1 MQEIYLFAYISS
13 HKTIKI
19 MSKHFESK
27 KESLSIINKA
37 YNDKSELSSKNDTI
51 KALENKYEILSKRTK
66 SLEKV
71 YRFHKGIVQSIS
83 SGLTTIDFNGIITF
97 INSAAL
103 GLLGYQYQELVGSP
117 IRNLFADE
125 READKV
131 LDELLNKKRM
141 FESREINL
149 IGRTKKL
156 IPIGFTTTL
165 LSAEDSAYDGVI
177 ISFRDLTNLPHTR
190 LQMERIDRLTTLG
203 EVSAGIAHEIRNPLA
218 GIKTSA
224 QVLEESFSP
233 GDHRSQL
240 VARIVKEIDR
250 SNELLKKFFNFAK
263 PGKPKQ
269 EYVSLETLIEGVY
282 LLLSSKIHKKEILSE
297 KNIESDIPDIYV
309 DENQIEQVLINLF
322 LNSLDA
328 MEKGDSITVNL
339 KYVENEEEV
348 VLDNASKAV
357 VLEIKDTGCGIDSDN
372 LERIFNP
379 FFTTKSDGVGLG
391 LSISSRLIEE
401 NGGRI
406 LVESKKNQGTQVFI
420 YFPVS

>member
-1 MQEIYLFAYISS
+1 
-13 HKTIKI
+13 
-19 MSKHFESK
+19 MSKQFESK

-37 YNDKSELSSKNDTI
+37 YSDKSDSSKTSD
-51 KALENKYEILSKRTK
+51 KLKSLESKYDVLSKRTK

-71 YRFHKGIVQSIS
+71 YQFHKGIVQSIS
-83 SGLTTIDFNGIITF
+83 SGLITIDSDGTITF

-103 GLLGYQYQELVGSP
+103 HLLDYEYQELVGKP
-117 IRNLFADE
+117 IRNLFADDK
-125 READKV
+125 EAEKV
-131 LDELLNKKRM
+131 LDELLNKNRM

-165 LSAEDSAYDGVI
+165 LLSDDSAYNGVI
-177 ISFRDLTNLPHTR
+177 ISFRDLTNLHHYR
-190 LQMERIDRLTTLG
+190 IQIERIERLATLG

-263 PGKPKQ
+263 PGKPRQ
-269 EYVSLETLIEGVY
+269 EFVALDTLIEGVY
-282 LLLSSKIHKKEILSE
+282 LLLSSKMRKKEIVFE

-328 MEKGDSITVNL
+328 MEKGGSIIINL
-339 KYVENEEEV
+339 KVAENKADN
-348 VLDNASKAV
+348 VLENASKAV
-357 VLEIKDTGCGIDSDN
+357 VLDLIDTGCGIESDD

-379 FFTTKSDGVGLG
+379 FFTTKNDGVGLG

-406 LVESKKNQGTQVFI
+406 LVESEKNQGTQFSI
-420 YFPVS
+420 YFPAS

>member
-1 MQEIYLFAYISS
+1 
-13 HKTIKI
+13 
-19 MSKHFESK
+19 MSKQFESK

-37 YNDKSELSSKNDTI
+37 YNDQSDLSSKDEKI
-51 KALENKYEILSKRTK
+51 KSLEKKYEILAKRTK
-66 SLEKV
+66 ALEKV
-71 YRFHKGIVQSIS
+71 YQFHKGVIQSIS
-83 SGLTTIDFNGIITF
+83 SGLITIDSEGNITF

-103 GLLGYQYQELVGSP
+103 SILDHDYQELVGVP
-117 IRNLFADE
+117 IRDLFADDN
-125 READKV
+125 EANKV
-131 LDELLNKKRM
+131 LDELLIKKRM
-141 FESREINL
+141 FESRETNL
-149 IGRTKKL
+149 ISRSKRT

-165 LSAEDSAYDGVI
+165 LSSDDPTYDGVI
-177 ISFRDLTNLPHTR
+177 ISFRDLETLHHYR
-190 LQMERIDRLTTLG
+190 IQIERIDRLATLG

-240 VARIVKEIDR
+240 VSRIVREIDR
-250 SNELLKKFFNFAK
+250 SNELLKKFFHFAK

-269 EYVSLETLIEGVY
+269 DFVSLETLVEGIY
-282 LLLSSKIHKKEILSE
+282 LLLSSKMRKKEIIFE
-297 KNIESDIPDIYV
+297 KNIETEISDVYV

-328 MEKGDSITVNL
+328 LDKGGSIIIHL
-339 KYVENEEEV
+339 KMVENREEIILE
-348 VLDNASKAV
+348 NTSKAV
-357 VLEIKDTGCGIDSDN
+357 LLILEDTGCGIDREN
-372 LERIFNP
+372 LEKIFNP

-401 NGGRI
+401 NGGQI
-406 LVESKKNQGTQVFI
+406 YVESEPEQGTKFKL

>member
-1 MQEIYLFAYISS
+1 
-13 HKTIKI
+13 

-37 YNDKSELSSKNDTI
+37 YGDKSDLSSKDEKI
-51 KALENKYEILSKRTK
+51 KTLQNKYEVLSKRTK

-71 YRFHKGIVQSIS
+71 YRFHKGIVQNIS
-83 SGLTTIDFNGIITF
+83 SGLITIDSTGSITF

-103 GLLGYQYQELVGSP
+103 ELLDYDYKELVGTS
-117 IRNLFADE
+117 IKNLFADL
-125 READKV
+125 REAEKV
-131 LDELLNKKRM
+131 LNELLNKKRM
-141 FESREINL
+141 FESRETNL
-149 IGRTKKL
+149 ISRNKKP

-165 LSAEDSAYDGVI
+165 LSSEDSAYDGVI
-177 ISFRDLTNLPHTR
+177 ISFRDLTNLHHYR
-190 LQMERIDRLTTLG
+190 IQMERIDRLTTLG
-203 EVSAGIAHEIRNPLA
+203 EVAAGIAHEIRNPLA

-269 EYVSLETLIEGVY
+269 EYVSLETLVEGVY
-282 LLLSSKIHKKEILSE
+282 LLLSSKINKKEIIFE
-297 KNIESDIPDIYV
+297 KNVESDIPDIYV

-328 MEKGDSITVNL
+328 LEKGGSINVNL
-339 KYVENEEEV
+339 KFIENQDDV
-348 VLDNASKAV
+348 VLEKSSKV
-357 VLEIKDTGCGIDSDN
+357 VILEIKDTGCGIDSDN

-406 LVESKKNQGTQVFI
+406 LVQSEKNQGTQFSI
-420 YFPVS
+420 YFPVG

>member
-1 MQEIYLFAYISS
+1 
-13 HKTIKI
+13 
-19 MSKHFESK
+19 MSKQFELK

-37 YNDKSELSSKNDTI
+37 YGDKSGSSSISDKL
-51 KALENKYEILSKRTK
+51 KSLENKYDVLSKRTK

-71 YRFHKGIVQSIS
+71 YQFHKGIVQSIS
-83 SGLTTIDFNGIITF
+83 SGLITIDSDGYITF

-103 GLLGYQYQELVGSP
+103 LLLDYEYQELVGKP
-117 IRNLFADE
+117 LKNLFSDN
-125 READKV
+125 REAEKV
-131 LDELLNKKRM
+131 LDELLNKNRM
-141 FESREINL
+141 FESRETNL
-149 IGRTKKL
+149 LSRTKKL

-165 LSAEDSAYDGVI
+165 LLSDDSSHEGII
-177 ISFRDLTNLPHTR
+177 ISFRDLTNLHHYR
-190 LQMERIDRLTTLG
+190 IQIERIKRLATLG

-263 PGKPKQ
+263 PGKPRQ
-269 EYVSLETLIEGVY
+269 EFVALDILIEGVC
-282 LLLSSKIHKKEILSE
+282 LLLSSKMRKKEIVFE

-328 MEKGDSITVNL
+328 MEKGGSIIVKL
-339 KYVENEEEV
+339 KVVESKTENI
-348 VLDNASKAV
+348 LNNASKAV
-357 VLEIKDTGCGIDSDN
+357 VLDLFDTGCGIESDN

-406 LVESKKNQGTQVFI
+406 LVESEPGQGTTFKV
-420 YFPVS
+420 YFPVH

>member
-1 MQEIYLFAYISS
+1 
-13 HKTIKI
+13 

-37 YNDKSELSSKNDTI
+37 YGDKSDLSSKDEKI
-51 KALENKYEILSKRTK
+51 KTLQDKYEVLSKRTK

-71 YRFHKGIVQSIS
+71 YRFHKGIVQNIS
-83 SGLTTIDFNGIITF
+83 SGLITIDYTGSITF

-103 GLLGYQYQELVGSP
+103 ELLDYDYHELVGTP
-117 IRNLFADE
+117 IKNLFADV
-125 READKV
+125 REAEKV
-131 LDELLNKKRM
+131 LNELLNKKRM
-141 FESREINL
+141 YESRETNL
-149 IGRTKKL
+149 ISRNKKL

-165 LSAEDSAYDGVI
+165 LSSDDSAYDGVI
-177 ISFRDLTNLPHTR
+177 ISFRDLTNLHHYR
-190 LQMERIDRLTTLG
+190 IQMERIDRLTTLG
-203 EVSAGIAHEIRNPLA
+203 EVAAGIAHEIRNPLA

-269 EYVSLETLIEGVY
+269 EFVSLETLVEGVY
-282 LLLSSKIHKKEILSE
+282 LLLSSKINKKEIIFE
-297 KNIESDIPDIYV
+297 KNVESDIPDIYV

-328 MEKGDSITVNL
+328 LDKGGSINVNL
-339 KYVENEEEV
+339 RFIENQDDV
-348 VLDNASKAV
+348 VLEKSSKV
-357 VLEIKDTGCGIDSDN
+357 VILEIKDTGCGIESDN

-406 LVESKKNQGTQVFI
+406 LVESEKNRGAQFSI
-420 YFPVS
+420 YFPVG

>member
-1 MQEIYLFAYISS
+1 
-13 HKTIKI
+13 
-19 MSKHFESK
+19 MSKQFESK
-27 KESLSIINKA
+27 KESLSFINKA
-37 YNDKSELSSKNDTI
+37 YNDKSDSSTI
-51 KALENKYEILSKRTK
+51 SDKLKSLENKYEVLSKRTK

-71 YRFHKGIVQSIS
+71 YQFHKGIVQSIS
-83 SGLTTIDFNGIITF
+83 SGIITIDSEGIITF

-103 GLLGYQYQELVGSP
+103 ALLNYEYQELVGKP
-117 IRNLFADE
+117 IRNLFADD
-125 READKV
+125 REAEKV
-131 LDELLNKKRM
+131 LEELANKNRM
-141 FESREINL
+141 FESRETNL
-149 IGRTKKL
+149 ISRTQKL

-165 LSAEDSAYDGVI
+165 LASEDAVYDGII
-177 ISFRDLTNLPHTR
+177 ISFKDLTNLHHYR
-190 LQMERIDRLTTLG
+190 IQIERIDRLATLG

-269 EYVSLETLIEGVY
+269 EFVSLETLVEGVC
-282 LLLSSKIHKKEILSE
+282 LLLSSKMRKKEIVFE

-322 LNSLDA
+322 LNSIDA
-328 MEKGDSITVNL
+328 MEKGGSINVTL
-339 KYVENEEEV
+339 KVDEKQDEV
-348 VLDNASKAV
+348 VLENSSKAV
-357 VLEIKDTGCGIDSDN
+357 VMEIVDSGCGIESNN
-372 LERIFNP
+372 LEKIFNP

-406 LVESKKNQGTQVFI
+406 LVQSDRTQGAQFSI
-420 YFPVS
+420 YFPAG